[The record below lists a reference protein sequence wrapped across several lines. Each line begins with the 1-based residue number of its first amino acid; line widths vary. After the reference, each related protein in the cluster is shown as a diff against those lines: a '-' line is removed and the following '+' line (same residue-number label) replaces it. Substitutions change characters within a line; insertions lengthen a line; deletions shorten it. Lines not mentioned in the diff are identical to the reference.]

1 MNTSLMTEWKPTIS
15 DHQRLHTANRSKPRS
30 IYDYVAP
37 EFLHDGRSCW
47 IVAGWG
53 AVWGQCQRL
62 VECEFFEVDTLKK
75 EVIMAMKPVPVSPVT
90 QLIID
95 GGYNDFR
102 EMGYRID
109 ENTFCKMGRRIDE
122 TLRKAELLRQ
132 RMESNDKK
140 YGLE

>member
-1 MNTSLMTEWKPTIS
+1 
-15 DHQRLHTANRSKPRS
+15 
-30 IYDYVAP
+30 
-37 EFLHDGRSCW
+37 
-47 IVAGWG
+47 
-53 AVWGQCQRL
+53 
-62 VECEFFEVDTLKK
+62 
-75 EVIMAMKPVPVSPVT
+75 VT

-109 ENTFCKMGRRIDE
+109 ENTFRKMGCRIDE